1 MRPGTTSL
9 PRRWT
14 GGVARR
20 AWTAPLAVLLLLLSL
35 EARGAGGQAAR
46 VSLDVREAPV
56 REIAQALVELGG
68 FQLVV
73 DPDVR
78 CALTVKVHEVEW
90 LTAFETTLR
99 ACGLGR
105 EEEAG
110 VVRVAPLARLREEA
124 LAQRRVAETRE
135 ARAEGK
141 LVLFKLSWARVEEMA
156 PLVKQLVSPRG
167 QVTLDPRT
175 NTLVLTY

>member
-1 MRPGTTSL
+1 
-9 PRRWT
+9 
-14 GGVARR
+14 
-20 AWTAPLAVLLLLLSL
+20 
-35 EARGAGGQAAR
+35 
-46 VSLDVREAPV
+46 V
-56 REIAQALVELGG
+56 REIAQVLVELGG

-78 CALTVKVHEVEW
+78 CALTVKMHEVEW
-90 LTAFETTLR
+90 LAALQTTLR

-124 LAQRRVAETRE
+124 LAQRHVAEKRE
-135 ARAEGK
+135 AGNEGR

-156 PLVKQLVSPRG
+156 PLLKGLVAPRG

>member
-1 MRPGTTSL
+1 MSR
-9 PRRWT
+9 T
-14 GGVARR
+14 GKTGVALLC
-20 AWTAPLAVLLLLLSL
+20 LAVVS
-35 EARGAGGQAAR
+35 EMGRAGGERAR

-56 REIAQALVELGG
+56 REIAQVLVELGG

-90 LTAFETTLR
+90 LTALETALR

-124 LAQRRVAETRE
+124 LQQRRVAETRE
-135 ARAEGK
+135 SRAEGK

-156 PLVKQLVSPRG
+156 PLLKQLVSPRS